1 MPKKAPRYAEVTIE
15 KMSKSGYGIGVY
27 ENLANKEDPRQPIEV
42 PFTLPGDKVEVQVFP
57 KKKGMY
63 QARLKQIITP
73 SPQRVEPKCI
83 HFGSCGGCRWQHIP
97 YAQQLLF
104 KELTVRKSF
113 AKLIDSTVQFHP
125 IIPCDPPWQYRN
137 KMEFSF
143 SDDREKNH
151 YLGLMLNQ
159 SRGKVINLQECHL
172 VNPWMIDVLKAVR
185 QWWGESNL
193 EAYHMPSNRGSLRT
207 LITREGITTGDRLVM
222 LTVSGNPDYAM
233 NKQQIESFKAFVR
246 EAAEPVNQ
254 EQTLSIFLRIQ
265 QVVKGSPTN
274 FYEMHLHG
282 LDHIREELQIH
293 DTVEGPPAR
302 LKFMISPSA
311 FFQPN
316 TRQAQKLYSKAFQ
329 MANIPEGSVVYD
341 LYCGAGAL
349 GLCAARRAKQVVGI
363 ELSPEASLDARTNAK
378 INNLENVTILTGSV
392 GDVLEQIG
400 SHQHFPLPDAVLV
413 DPPRAGLDPDALK
426 QILKLDAKIVIYI
439 SCNPETQ
446 ALNVEELCSN
456 GYRLKEIQPVDQ
468 FPQTVHIENIAILEK
483 TNGRYTL

>member
-1 MPKKAPRYAEVTIE
+1 MSKKAPRYAEVTIE
-15 KMSKSGYGIGVY
+15 KMSKSGYGIGTY
-27 ENLANKEDPRQPIEV
+27 ENLANREAPLQPIEV
-42 PFTLPGDKVEVQVFP
+42 PFTLPGDKVNVQVFP

-63 QARLKQIITP
+63 QARLQQIITP
-73 SPQRVEPKCI
+73 SPLRIEPKCI
-83 HFGSCGGCRWQHIP
+83 HFGTCGGCRWQHIP

-104 KELTVRKSF
+104 KELSVRKSF
-113 AKLIDSTVQFHP
+113 AKLLESHVEFHP
-125 IIPCDPPWQYRN
+125 ILPCDPPWQYRN

-143 SDDREKNH
+143 SQDRDKNH
-151 YLGLMLNQ
+151 YLGLMMNQ
-159 SRGKVINLQECHL
+159 SQGKVLNLQECHL

-185 QWWGESNL
+185 RWWSELNL
-193 EAYHMPSNRGSLRT
+193 EAYHMPTNRGSLRT
-207 LITREGITTGDRLVM
+207 LITREGMTTGDRMVK
-222 LTVSGNPDYAM
+222 LTVSGNPDYAL
-233 NKQQIESFKAFVR
+233 NKHQIESFKAFVR
-246 EAAEPVNQ
+246 EIAEPIDQ
-254 EQTLSIFLRIQ
+254 EKTLSIFLRIQ
-265 QVVKGSPTN
+265 QVAKGSPTN

-282 LDHIREELQIH
+282 RDHIREELEIF
-293 DTVEGPPAR
+293 DKVEGSSTR

-363 ELSPEASLDARTNAK
+363 ELSPEASLDARTNATANK
-378 INNLENVTILTGSV
+378 LDNVTILTGSV
-392 GDVLEQIG
+392 GDVLEQIS
-400 SHQHFPLPDAVLV
+400 SHQHFPNPDAVLV

-426 QILKLDAKIVIYI
+426 QILKLDAKIVVYI

-446 ALNVEELCSN
+446 AINIEELCSK
-456 GYRLKEIQPVDQ
+456 GYRLKEVQPVDQ

-483 TNGRYTL
+483 LNGRNPL